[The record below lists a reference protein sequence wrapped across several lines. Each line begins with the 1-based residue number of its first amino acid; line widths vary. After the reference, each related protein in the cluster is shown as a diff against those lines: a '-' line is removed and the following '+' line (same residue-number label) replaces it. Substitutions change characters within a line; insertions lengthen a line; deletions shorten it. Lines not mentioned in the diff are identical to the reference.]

1 MANSFRSDPSVICM
15 IGIEYYNPDLR
26 QCCASIAS
34 ITRRSD
40 EKTLVLW
47 LLEQLDQFHQR
58 RPNAKLLSFSG
69 LDNDIRWIRERL
81 DRMKVEAP
89 LVAVLDEMD
98 HVDLKVEFYRRTQ
111 NDKISLKRLE
121 EICGIERH
129 SSVTSKKVSYILTD
143 LIRKDHTD
151 AVIPERLHGYLF
163 EDVHHLLLIFDRW
176 PELRLDKHNLPDEEV
191 HMFLESIIR
200 TVNKF
205 IQNNQ
210 NRNGY
215 QKDFRSLTNY
225 LNSLRQRMKQV
236 QADQSFENFSLPEL
250 PDLKLK
256 HPEFERIRKK
266 HRFLDGIQ
274 VIDAETG
281 AYRLRRILFKPQGA
295 LAVVRHEG
303 KLLMIRRA
311 ESLKR
316 AAGFWGLPG
325 GEVEKGE
332 PSEDCAVRELGEEL
346 GLTGAVTRVLG
357 TSASFNGEFELT
369 WVEIEVEDI
378 KGLTPNREEVGDVR
392 WVTPEELRG
401 LEPLI
406 PGALEGFA
414 RFLGGEWGKG
424 QPEPDASAED

>member
-1 MANSFRSDPSVICM
+1 M
-15 IGIEYYNPDLR
+15 
-26 QCCASIAS
+26 
-34 ITRRSD
+34 
-40 EKTLVLW
+40 
-47 LLEQLDQFHQR
+47 EQLTQFR
-58 RPNAKLLSFSG
+58 RRHPSAKLLSFSG

-81 DRMKVEAP
+81 ERLNVAAP
-89 LVAVLDEMD
+89 LAAALDEID
-98 HVDLKVEFYRRTQ
+98 HVDLKVEFFRRTQ

-121 EICGIERH
+121 EISGIERR

-143 LIRKDHTD
+143 LVKKDQTD
-151 AVIPERLHGYLF
+151 TVIPERLHDYLF

-176 PELRLDKHNLPDEEV
+176 TALRLDKHNLPDEEV

-215 QKDFRSLTNY
+215 QKDFRSLTSY
-225 LNSLRQRMKQV
+225 LKGLRRKLKQV
-236 QADQSFENFSLPEL
+236 QAEQSFVNFSLPEL
-250 PDLKLK
+250 PDLKIK
-256 HPEFERIRKK
+256 HPDFERIRKK

-274 VIDAETG
+274 VNDTKTG

-332 PSEDCAVRELGEEL
+332 LAHDCAVRELNEEL
-346 GLTGAVTRVLG
+346 GLDGVVTQVLG

-369 WVEIEVEDI
+369 WVEIAVDDFQ
-378 KGLTPNREEVGDVR
+378 GLNPNPEEVGDVR
-392 WVTPEELRG
+392 WVTPEELGG

-406 PGALEGFA
+406 PGTLEGFA
-414 RFLGGEWGKG
+414 RFLGEAWAGE
-424 QPEPDASAED
+424 QPAADAPAED